1 MSKPLPS
8 AEELA
13 EQVVAQIRRHP
24 LECASCESAVAGVI
38 RADRNAVLEAAAEVA
53 DKLLDDARNP
63 WEISREILA
72 LKEKP

>member
-1 MSKPLPS
+1 MGEVKLPS
-8 AEELA
+8 AEEVVEQIYLA
-13 EQVVAQIRRHP
+13 IDARDGRCLNE
-24 LECASCESAVAGVI
+24 AVGKLYQYRDAL
-38 RADRNAVLEAAAEVA
+38 LEAAAEVA